1 MMSEQ
6 EMPGAAGPTDPVAA
20 RLPSAL
26 PARLDAVTGMAERS
40 RVLASIG
47 QSVGGFVDRV
57 VRPGPVKDLLAG
69 TWLRHPLHPM
79 LTDVPIGAWTAAEAL
94 DLMGGRRYGAAVNG
108 LVGFG
113 VVTSIPTAVTGLS
126 ELSDVVTDRD
136 RALGSL
142 HALTN
147 ICASALFA
155 ASYVARRRERIPFG
169 RALSLAGFVTVL
181 GGGFL
186 GGHLSYR
193 RGIGVD
199 QTTFEPTLDDWTDA
213 LAVADLRDGKPT
225 NVRVGTTDVL
235 VFRDGAAIHALAN
248 RCTHR
253 GGPLDEGE
261 IVDGAVRCPWHQSA
275 FELATGEVV
284 QGPASAPQPSYQVR
298 TRDGRI
304 ELRSRA

>member
-6 EMPGAAGPTDPVAA
+6 QMSGAAEPTDPVAA
-20 RLPSAL
+20 RLPAAL
-26 PARLDAVTGMAERS
+26 PARVDTVMRMVERS
-40 RVLASIG
+40 RALASIG
-47 QSVGGFVDRV
+47 QSVGGFVDRI
-57 VRPGPVKDLLAG
+57 VRPGRAKDLLAG

-94 DLMGGRRYGAAVNG
+94 DLMSGRRYGAAVNG

-136 RALGSL
+136 RALGTL

-155 ASYVARRRERIPFG
+155 ASYVARRRGQMPFG

-213 LAVADLRDGKPT
+213 LAVEDLHDGKPT

-261 IVDGAVRCPWHQSA
+261 IVDGAVRCPWHQSV
-275 FELATGEVV
+275 FDLATGEIVH
-284 QGPASAPQPSYQVR
+284 GPASAPQPSYQVQA
-298 TRDGRI
+298 RDGRI

>member
-1 MMSEQ
+1 MSEPQ
-6 EMPGAAGPTDPVAA
+6 TQGAEGPSKTSGM
-20 RLPSAL
+20 RSLSAL
-26 PARLDAVTGMAERS
+26 PARLDAVTEMAERS

-47 QSVGGFVDRV
+47 KSVGGIFDRV

-69 TWLRHPLHPM
+69 SWLRHPLHPV

-94 DLMGGRRYGAAVNG
+94 DLMAGPRYDAAVNG

-126 ELSDVVTDRD
+126 ELSDVVTGRD
-136 RALGSL
+136 RALGTL

-147 ICASALFA
+147 ISAITLFA
-155 ASYVARRRERIPFG
+155 GSYVARRRGRTPFG
-169 RALSLAGFVTVL
+169 RALSLTGFLTVL
-181 GGGFL
+181 AGGFL

-199 QTTFEPTLDDWTDA
+199 QTTFEPPLGDWTDA
-213 LAVADLRDGKPT
+213 MAVTDLRDGKPT
-225 NVRVGTTDVL
+225 KVRVGTTEVL
-235 VFRDGAAIHALAN
+235 VFRDGAAIHAVAN

-261 IVDGAVRCPWHQSA
+261 IAHGAVRCPWHQSA
-275 FELATGEVV
+275 FDLATGEVV
-284 QGPASAPQPSYQVR
+284 QGPATAPQPSYQVR
-298 TRDGRI
+298 TRDGRV
-304 ELRSRA
+304 ELRSRP